1 MSTIVKSNRARC
13 GNRGGTG
20 GGYERTSDTY
30 EHDKLVQLRKTH
42 DELVPQYR
50 ATFLAG
56 LSKWE
61 QRFVKDRR
69 MEVPQ

>member
-1 MSTIVKSNRARC
+1 LM
-13 GNRGGTG
+13 
-20 GGYERTSDTY
+20 
-30 EHDKLVQLRKTH
+30 KTH
-42 DELVPQYR
+42 DELDSQYR